1 VNDEPNKLHEMLD
14 RATAPTDQN
23 PSGLDPETASLR
35 EVWLALGNLLEANSA
50 NSPNV
55 VPSVSPSTFS
65 VPTHRWR
72 IHGWLA
78 LAATI
83 LILAGLAALY
93 FRPVANEPVGK
104 DLPVAVH
111 PDDEAETY
119 SNQLA
124 WNDSLDDEINAIGEA
139 TLATRGDWYAQ
150 EVELNSVEK
159 RLQQMEQDLGEST
172 W

>member
-1 VNDEPNKLHEMLD
+1 
-14 RATAPTDQN
+14 
-23 PSGLDPETASLR
+23 
-35 EVWLALGNLLEANSA
+35 
-50 NSPNV
+50 
-55 VPSVSPSTFS
+55 
-65 VPTHRWR
+65 
-72 IHGWLA
+72 LA

-83 LILAGLAALY
+83 LVLAGLAALY
-93 FRPVANEPVGK
+93 LRPVTNEPAGE

-111 PDDEAETY
+111 PDDEAETFG
-119 SNQLA
+119 NQLA